1 MHRASTF
8 LRHGGYLLVG
18 SIFFLPLWWAFS
30 SSLKPLAEVFHDTS
44 PFHARALLPVPFDPQ
59 AYQEVFQK
67 GFGRA
72 LWNSALVAFLSV
84 TIGLAVNGCAGFAFA
99 VLSFP
104 GKNLLFALT
113 VFTFL
118 VPSEAIAVPLYTVV
132 RNLGWLDTYAGLV
145 VPGLAN
151 GITIF
156 LFRQFFAQIPR
167 ELAEAARVDGAG
179 WLTILL
185 RIYVPLCKPVIISA
199 GLLIFLFQWEAFLWP
214 LIATRSEGMRVVQ
227 VALSGFEQQ
236 HQTLWNELFAASVI
250 SAGIPLLILLPLQRY
265 YIQGVVGS
273 SLKG

>member
-1 MHRASTF
+1 MYRASTF
-8 LRHGGYLLVG
+8 LRHAGYLLVG
-18 SIFFLPLWWAFS
+18 SIFLLPLWWAFS

-44 PFHARALLPVPFDPQ
+44 PFHARALLPLPFDLQ
-59 AYQEVFQK
+59 AYQEIFRK

-72 LWNSALVAFLSV
+72 LWNSFLVAFLSV
-84 TIGLAVNGCAGFAFA
+84 TFGLAVNSCAGFAFA

-104 GKNLLFALT
+104 GKKLLFALT
-113 VFTFL
+113 VLTFL
-118 VPSEAIAVPLYTVV
+118 VPPEAIAVPLYTVM
-132 RNLGWLDTYAGLV
+132 RNLGWLDTYAALV

-179 WLTILL
+179 WLTILF
-185 RIYVPLCKPVIISA
+185 RIYLPLCKPVIVSA
-199 GLLIFLFQWEAFLWP
+199 SLLIFLFQWEAFLWP
-214 LIATRSEGMRVVQ
+214 LIATRSESMRVVQ

-236 HQTLWNELFAASVI
+236 HQTLWNELFAASIVS
-250 SAGIPLLILLPLQRY
+250 SAIPLLILLPLQRY

-273 SLKG
+273 SVKG